1 MNTERVNSAVNALRN
16 QWRDLHGPDES
27 VWPVVLWDAL
37 VDDGGC
43 RWGIDR
49 EYGGEAWTPVEIL
62 ACAIELTRGD
72 LTAAFIWTQF
82 LAATQRLEKAPRALQ
97 EKWLPRLAWGEAF
110 ATVGISHLT
119 TSRQHWALPTVR
131 AAVCDGGYRVT
142 GSIPWVT
149 GVTRADVIVAGAT
162 IEDGRQLLFALET
175 SLPGVERGE
184 PLPLLAVRG
193 SQTGS
198 VELRDVFVATA
209 DIIAGPVENV
219 LKVIGSGGAGS
230 LMTSAVATGHAFG
243 SFDQLERITVG
254 RAEFDDLRSGWRETL
269 RALRNEL
276 LEAAQNP
283 TSPPHQAETL
293 RVRSTTLALQMSQ
306 ALLTTSKGAGFV
318 HGHPAERLAR
328 EALFFLVWSCP
339 QAVAGELLRGF
350 AEKPRECSPWASS

>member
-1 MNTERVNSAVNALRN
+1 MNTERVNSTVKPLRN
-16 QWRDLHGPDES
+16 MWRDLHDPDES
-27 VWPVVLWDAL
+27 AWPTVLWDAL
-37 VDDGGC
+37 IEDGGC
-43 RWGIDR
+43 RWGISH
-49 EYGGEAWTPVEIL
+49 EHGGEAWTSVEIL
-62 ACAIELTRGD
+62 ASAMELTRGD

-82 LAATQRLEKAPRALQ
+82 LAAIQRLEKAPPALQ
-97 EKWLPRLAWGEAF
+97 EKWLPRLALGEAF

-119 TSRQHWALPTVR
+119 TSRQHWASPPVR
-131 AAVCDGGYRVT
+131 AEASDGGYRIT

-149 GVTRADVIVAGAT
+149 GLPQADVIVAGAT

-193 SQTGS
+193 SLTGS
-198 VELRDVFVATA
+198 VELRDVFIATA

-219 LKVIGSGGAGS
+219 LKAIGSGGAGS

-243 SFDQLERITVG
+243 SFDQLERITAG
-254 RAEFDDLRSGWRETL
+254 RVEFDDLRSGWHETL
-269 RALRNEL
+269 RALRTEL
-276 LEAAQNP
+276 LAAAQNP
-283 TSPPHQAETL
+283 TPPSQQAETL
-293 RVRSTTLALQMSQ
+293 RVRCTTLALQMSQ

-318 HGHPAERLAR
+318 HGHPAERMVR

-350 AEKPRECSPWASS
+350 AEKPRECIPWASS